1 MEKVTIQLEEVTVK
15 LIDKMIEFKN
25 ENYDDREKIA
35 NIFLIA
41 SLGANLT
48 EINKELYDENLHKE
62 AIKKLSEL
70 APKEYRSTCLQMI
83 HDEIEKLYFS
93 FQLTDDKEL
102 KECLK
107 KQMIKKLESIEVDN
121 EKFQKSKENLLNK
134 IKELQ

>member
-25 ENYDDREKIA
+25 ENYDRDKIA
-35 NIFLIA
+35 NIFLLA

-48 EINKELYDENLHKE
+48 EINKEFYDENLHKE
-62 AIKKLSEL
+62 AIEKLSEL
-70 APKEYRSTCLQMI
+70 APKEHRNTCLKMVYV
-83 HDEIEKLYFS
+83 EIKRLYFL

-102 KECLK
+102 KERLK
-107 KQMIKKLESIEVDN
+107 KDMIKKLESIEIDN
-121 EKFQKSKENLLNK
+121 EKYQKSKENLLNK